1 MASFKKTNSKI
12 YIKSKPIDTDDT
24 IYWKKIGVPV
34 LVKEFGAIDHIDF
47 SPVEPYYFA
56 VTCSIRVQLYN
67 PITKLVAKNISR
79 FRESAYG
86 GTFRKDGKLLCA
98 GGEESHVKLFDVS
111 SKSMLRLFS
120 GHTAP
125 VHRTS
130 FTSNMNQIA
139 SFSDDKSVKLWDI
152 PSEKSIT
159 NFMGH
164 KDYIR
169 AGCCSPVSPNI
180 LLSGGYDGIINMWDD
195 RDSTKSVIKV
205 DHGNPVESVLF
216 LPTGGIFLTAGGT
229 DIKVWDVLAGR
240 LLAKI
245 IQHHKTV
252 TCLRLASENKR
263 LLSGSL
269 DRHVKVYDISTYNV
283 IHTIDY
289 PSAVLSLAISKNDE
303 TLVAGMVDGLVSIH
317 RRDEKVKATKAKCK
331 IKSYKYASNTHS
343 TLVDTVVPETLKELQ
358 SKHDTCL
365 RKFEYSKALDIVLQ
379 PYVVNKNPHVTVSLM
394 QELLRRKGLHTAVA
408 GRDMKIVKA
417 LLRFLIKYIGD
428 HRFTRTLIDV
438 ANVFLD
444 VHDNSLNQ
452 FPPDVIKMIIRLGS
466 RISEEE
472 QLSLELANL
481 EGAMHL
487 LLAGSSVAEDDSEIQ
502 TANLL
507 RLKPSEKAKQ
517 NIVID
522 VN

>member
-1 MASFKKTNSKI
+1 M
-12 YIKSKPIDTDDT
+12 
-24 IYWKKIGVPV
+24 
-34 LVKEFGAIDHIDF
+34 
-47 SPVEPYYFA
+47 
-56 VTCSIRVQLYN
+56 
-67 PITKLVAKNISR
+67 
-79 FRESAYG
+79 
-86 GTFRKDGKLLCA
+86 
-98 GGEESHVKLFDVS
+98 
-111 SKSMLRLFS
+111 
-120 GHTAP
+120 
-125 VHRTS
+125 TS
-130 FTSNMNQIA
+130 F
-139 SFSDDKSVKLWDI
+139 
-152 PSEKSIT
+152 
-159 NFMGH
+159 
-164 KDYIR
+164 
-169 AGCCSPVSPNI
+169 
-180 LLSGGYDGIINMWDD
+180 
-195 RDSTKSVIKV
+195 
-205 DHGNPVESVLF
+205 
-216 LPTGGIFLTAGGT
+216 
-229 DIKVWDVLAGR
+229 KVWDVLAGR

-317 RRDEKVKATKAKCK
+317 RRDEKVKATKAERK